1 MFRDTNRVSIW
12 KWESHTW
19 SGKVLEMLSDLLI
32 CLEFSLTTEWYFLR
46 CISCKTIIILS
57 SRKCWNYI
65 LDMKFS
71 LTVAVYLIKNFY
83 YLFSKEVLEYVF
95 DMQSNS
101 QIPIIQSALET
112 ALIKINQS
120 WKCLIYDEMDFLT
133 KNIRPTS
140 GAKIFAEYIY
150 WKPMSKVIISPAL
163 NSESLHPLFQIYL
176 SKTNTPVH
184 N

>member
-1 MFRDTNRVSIW
+1 MKDYYYLFF
-12 KWESHTW
+12 KE
-19 SGKVLEMLSDLLI
+19 VLE
-32 CLEFSLTTEWYFLR
+32 Y
-46 CISCKTIIILS
+46 IS
-57 SRKCWNYI
+57 
-65 LDMKFS
+65 DMKFS
-71 LTVAVYLIKNFY
+71 LTVAVYLIKNYY

-140 GAKIFAEYIY
+140 GAKILAEYIY
-150 WKPMSKVIISPAL
+150 
-163 NSESLHPLFQIYL
+163 
-176 SKTNTPVH
+176 
-184 N
+184 